1 MNSSDSIV
9 KKYTKLVV
17 KYGLSYRTLDWGSQQ
32 SQQLRFKIL
41 SEIAPLEGTSIL
53 DVGCG
58 LCDFYQY
65 LLNQGINVDYH
76 GIDITPNMVKKA
88 QQRFPDAD
96 IELKNIVSS
105 SDSQNYDYVVASGI
119 FYLLPSTRHVE
130 DIIKAMFSVARLG
143 VAFNSLS
150 DWGGDVEEG
159 ELVLTPEKTV
169 SYCKNMTKLIS
180 LRHEYMPHDF
190 TMFLYKE
197 MV

>member
-1 MNSSDSIV
+1 MNPSDSIV
-9 KKYTKLVV
+9 EKYTKLVG
-17 KYGLSYRTLDWGSQQ
+17 KYGLSYRTLDWGSQK

-41 SEIAPLEGTSIL
+41 SEIAPLEGTSVL

-58 LCDFYQY
+58 LCDFYEY
-65 LLNQGINVDYH
+65 LQNKGINANYY

-88 QQRFPDAD
+88 QQRFPGVT
-96 IELKNIVSS
+96 IELKDIVLSNDLPS
-105 SDSQNYDYVVASGI
+105 FDYVVASGI
-119 FYLLPSTRHVE
+119 FYLLPSVRHVE

-150 DWGGDVEEG
+150 DWGGEGEKG

-169 SYCKNMTKLIS
+169 TYCKSMTKQIS
-180 LRHEYMPHDF
+180 LRHDYMPHDF